1 LGAPAAVGGQRDAP
15 ERPARWDGE
24 NLKLSKSNLRFL
36 VSLIVMVPLAG
47 CIGGLA
53 KMERVAFVD
62 ETVADQAL
70 VNIVR
75 PRIFFA
81 DGANTDMWDGDKFIG
96 TLGAG
101 KLIQYKAIP
110 GHHVFMVYLQGQW
123 GAARGELKPGKTYY
137 LKVNPG
143 YGRVGLGVAKSNDP
157 RIERWSAK
165 LTPVAIDDSRLKDIP
180 QKFVDKARIALERV
194 NSGSHPSHLIGD
206 EHAI

>member
-1 LGAPAAVGGQRDAP
+1 
-15 ERPARWDGE
+15 
-24 NLKLSKSNLRFL
+24 
-36 VSLIVMVPLAG
+36 MVPLAG

-62 ETVADQAL
+62 EAVADQAL

-75 PRIFFA
+75 LRVFLG

-110 GHHVFMVYLQGQW
+110 GYHVFMVYVQGQW

-137 LKVNPG
+137 LKVNQG
-143 YGRVGLGVAKSNDP
+143 YGRIILGVAKSNDP
-157 RIERWSAK
+157 RIERWNAK

-180 QKFVDKARIALERV
+180 QKFVDKARIVLEGV
-194 NSGSHPSHLIGD
+194 NSGSYRSHLIGD

>member
-1 LGAPAAVGGQRDAP
+1 MV
-15 ERPARWDGE
+15 EHS
-24 NLKLSKSNLRFL
+24 NLSKSGFRFFVL
-36 VSLIVMVPLAG
+36 LFVLLPLAG

-53 KMERVAFVD
+53 KMERVAFMD
-62 ETVADQAL
+62 EAVADEAL

-75 PRIFFA
+75 PRVFLG

-101 KLIQYKAIP
+101 KMIQYKATP
-110 GHHVFMVYLQGQW
+110 GYHVFMVYVQGQW

-137 LKVNPG
+137 LKVNQG
-143 YGRVGLGVAKSNDP
+143 YSRIILGVAKSNDP
-157 RIERWSAK
+157 RIERWNAK

-180 QKFVDKARIALERV
+180 QKFVDKARIVLEEV
-194 NSGSHPSHLIGD
+194 NSSSYPSHLIGD